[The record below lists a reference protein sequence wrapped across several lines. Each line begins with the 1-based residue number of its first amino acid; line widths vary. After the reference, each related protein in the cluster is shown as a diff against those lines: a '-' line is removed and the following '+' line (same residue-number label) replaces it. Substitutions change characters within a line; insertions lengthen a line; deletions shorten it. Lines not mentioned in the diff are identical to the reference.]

1 MRTPTRPFAWL
12 GLTAA
17 FAALTWAS
25 LIPSP
30 PASASTASRSAQ
42 VLDPTLQVLATQAA
56 QAVTEV
62 ALIPT
67 PNPTDVARVVNQ
79 AGALTIQAALTTTG
93 AVELSLPYTNQLLDI
108 AGIRPDLVSCAS
120 FARGITNSDGRS
132 FSVPTPAVSTTP
144 GDHAIV
150 VPATVSPYD
159 GPTTYAAG
167 SGVHLSPGI
176 GVDGTYYVIAD
187 DSAYVHVTVNSDGS
201 GSMSFANL
209 RAGSLDSAQTV
220 GSSLSGQEV
229 WTCSQMT
236 GQ

>member
-1 MRTPTRPFAWL
+1 MCTPTRRFAWL

-17 FAALTWAS
+17 FAVLTWAS
-25 LIPSP
+25 LIPSA
-30 PASASTASRSAQ
+30 PASASGVSRSAQ

-56 QAVTEV
+56 LAVTEV

-67 PNPTDVARVVNQ
+67 PNPTDVTRVVNQ
-79 AGALTIQAALTTTG
+79 AGALSIEATLTTTG
-93 AVELSLPYTNQLLDI
+93 AVELSLPYTNQLLDT

-120 FARGITNSDGRS
+120 FAQGITNSDGRG
-132 FSVPTPAVSTTP
+132 FSMPTPALSATP

-150 VPATVSPYD
+150 VPATVSPYN
-159 GPTTYAAG
+159 GPTTYSSG

-187 DSAYVHVTVNSDGS
+187 DSAHVDVTVNPDGS

-209 RAGSLDSAQTV
+209 RAGSVDSAQTT

-229 WTCSQMT
+229 WTCSQVA